1 MVVSR
6 KRASHTYADIAFDAI
21 YVGFIAGSAVAF
33 YFLAVDFA
41 NGHVFFTPSL
51 MGQVLFQGAEAYTV
65 ARVDL
70 AMVAAFTIVHF
81 IGFGLVGA
89 GISFVVHEVEIH
101 LKHPAIDLAVLFV
114 AFEGGF
120 VLLAPLV
127 MPGVLEV
134 VGTLNIAASN
144 LLAAGGI
151 TVFLMIEHH
160 SKAWE
165 ELKHSAHIV

>member
-6 KRASHTYADIAFDAI
+6 KRVSHTWADIAFDAI

-51 MGQVLFQGAEAYTV
+51 MGQVLFQGADAHVV

-89 GISFVVHEVEIH
+89 AVSFTVHEVEIH
-101 LKHPAIDLAVLFV
+101 LKHPAIDLGVLFL
-114 AFEGGF
+114 AFEGAI
-120 VLLAPLV
+120 LLVAPFI
-127 MPGVLEV
+127 MPGVIEV
-134 VGTLNIAASN
+134 VGPWNIAASN
-144 LLAAGGI
+144 MLAAAGI
-151 TVFLMIEHH
+151 TAFLMIEHH
-160 SKAWE
+160 AKAWE
-165 ELKHSAHIV
+165 ELKHAAHMD